1 MRIKAENAKL
11 VHEFGSGWILSFSVS
26 GDDLQR
32 LQKGFEELTEAEVAV
47 SIEKWKEQRSLTA
60 NAYFHKLVNLIAEKI
75 NRGEDEVKR
84 DLIVNYGAQAYQ
96 NGEPIFINLPS
107 GIDPAAHGIKYSKW
121 FAESSLNGKKVDCFL
136 VYRGSHT
143 YNTKEM
149 SRLITGAEQEAR
161 SVGITDLMRRQDW
174 ERMLNEEANK
184 GLIDHEGSQGK
195 SSGAG

>member
-1 MRIKAENAKL
+1 MA
-11 VHEFGSGWILSFSVS
+11 VS

-32 LQKGFEELTEAEVAV
+32 LQKGFDEFKSDIAVTLEE
-47 SIEKWKEQRSLTA
+47 WKEKRSVSA
-60 NAYFHKLVNLIAEKI
+60 NAYFHKLVNLIAEKV

-96 NGEPIFINLPS
+96 NNEPIFLNLPV
-107 GIDPAAHGIKYSKW
+107 GVDPMEWGIKYSKW

-149 SRLITGAEQEAR
+149 SRLISGAEQEAKA
-161 SVGITDLMRRQDW
+161 VGVTDLMRKEDW
-174 ERMLNEEANK
+174 ERMLYAEENK
-184 GLIDHEGSQGK
+184 GTSDPAGSKAK
-195 SSGAG
+195 SS

>member
-1 MRIKAENAKL
+1 MRIKASELKL
-11 VHEFGSGWILSFSVS
+11 THDFGFGWRLSMAVS

-32 LQKGFEELTEAEVAV
+32 LQKGFDEFKSDIAVTLEE
-47 SIEKWKEQRSLTA
+47 WKEKRSVSA
-60 NAYFHKLVNLIAEKI
+60 NAYFHKLVNLIAEKV

-96 NGEPIFINLPS
+96 NNEPIFLNLPV
-107 GIDPAAHGIKYSKW
+107 GVDPMEWGIKYSKW

-149 SRLITGAEQEAR
+149 SRLISGAEQEAKA
-161 SVGITDLMRRQDW
+161 VGVTDLMRKEDW
-174 ERMLNEEANK
+174 ERMLYAEENK
-184 GLIDHEGSQGK
+184 GTSDPAGSKAK
-195 SSGAG
+195 SS